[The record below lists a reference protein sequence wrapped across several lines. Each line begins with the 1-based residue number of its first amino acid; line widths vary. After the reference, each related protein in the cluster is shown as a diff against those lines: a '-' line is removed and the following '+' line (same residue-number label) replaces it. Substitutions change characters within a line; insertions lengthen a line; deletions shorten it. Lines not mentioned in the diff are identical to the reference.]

1 MAAALFSAPDVLRD
15 YVSPAMTNRLLG
27 ASPTLDHTFIDHSPL
42 CALVHAF
49 RTRHSIIRMHAKKK
63 KSQNAKKIGMIGNRV
78 SYENMRR
85 VSLLKKNPD

>member
-49 RTRHSIIRMHAKKK
+49 RTRHSIIRMHA
-63 KSQNAKKIGMIGNRV
+63 R
-78 SYENMRR
+78 
-85 VSLLKKNPD
+85 KKNNPKTQRR